1 MNTASP
7 TKKRAALAPLDANAM
22 TTTPPSTSKHVP
34 LSGCLKTAAASSAAN
49 TARRSLG
56 LLSSAPVLAP
66 PVAAR
71 HSGGGVASV
80 GMKRSGMVLHDDDD
94 DDDDDNDSKCGQE
107 KASKKSKL
115 DHEEPVVA
123 AAAAV
128 VVVSS
133 TQSSTTTAR
142 SRTHS
147 PDASSIFDT
156 SAAEDATWL
165 TAATE
170 PDVVAAQTP
179 PMVVARPG
187 ALTREQAREKVEILR
202 LRLGLA
208 SYKLRTGQVSVP
220 LADLQARP
228 LPVAAGMVAPTAEN
242 TPESSQDAAVTRQDD
257 DDEKEDVIAET
268 PPAAEPLPST

>member
-1 MNTASP
+1 MNNNASP
-7 TKKRAALAPLDANAM
+7 IKKRAALAPLDANAM
-22 TTTPPSTSKHVP
+22 TTTPTSTSKHAP
-34 LSGCLKTAAASSAAN
+34 LPGSLKTAAASSAAN

-71 HSGGGVASV
+71 HGGVPSV
-80 GMKRSGMVLHDDDD
+80 GMKRSGMVLHEDDDD
-94 DDDDDNDSKCGQE
+94 KDSKRGQE
-107 KASKKSKL
+107 KAAKKSKI
-115 DHEEPVVA
+115 DHEEPVA
-123 AAAAV
+123 AAAEVAV
-128 VVVSS
+128 VSL

-147 PDASSIFDT
+147 PDVSSVFDA

-170 PDVVAAQTP
+170 PDVAAQTP

-228 LPVAAGMVAPTAEN
+228 LPAAAGIMASTAEN
-242 TPESSQDAAVTRQDD
+242 TPESSQDAAAMRQDNN
-257 DDEKEDVIAET
+257 DEKEDVIAET
-268 PPAAEPLPST
+268 PPAVEPLPST

>member
-1 MNTASP
+1 MNSASP

-22 TTTPPSTSKHVP
+22 TTTPPSTSKHTP
-34 LSGCLKTAAASSAAN
+34 LPGCLRTAAASSAAN

-71 HSGGGVASV
+71 HGGVPSV

-94 DDDDDNDSKCGQE
+94 DNDSKYGQE
-107 KASKKSKL
+107 KAAKKSKL
-115 DHEEPVVA
+115 DHAEPVA
-123 AAAAV
+123 AAAAAAAA

-147 PDASSIFDT
+147 PDASSVFDA
-156 SAAEDATWL
+156 SATEDATWL

-228 LPVAAGMVAPTAEN
+228 LPIAAGMVAPTAEN
-242 TPESSQDAAVTRQDD
+242 TPESSQDAAATRQVD

-268 PPAAEPLPST
+268 PPAVEPLPST

>member
-1 MNTASP
+1 MNSASP

-22 TTTPPSTSKHVP
+22 TTTPPSTSKHAP
-34 LSGCLKTAAASSAAN
+34 LPGCLKTAAASSAAN

-66 PVAAR
+66 PVATG
-71 HSGGGVASV
+71 HGGAPSV
-80 GMKRSGMVLHDDDD
+80 GMKRSGMVLHDNDNE
-94 DDDDDNDSKCGQE
+94 NDSKYGQE
-107 KASKKSKL
+107 KAAKKSKL
-115 DHEEPVVA
+115 DHAEPVA
-123 AAAAV
+123 AAAAA

-147 PDASSIFDT
+147 PDASSVFDA

-228 LPVAAGMVAPTAEN
+228 LPVAAGVVAPTAEN
-242 TPESSQDAAVTRQDD
+242 TPESSQNAAATRQVD

-268 PPAAEPLPST
+268 PPAVEPLPST

>member
-1 MNTASP
+1 MNSASP

-22 TTTPPSTSKHVP
+22 TTTPPSTSKHAP
-34 LSGCLKTAAASSAAN
+34 LPGCLKTAAASSAAN

-71 HSGGGVASV
+71 HGGVPSV

-94 DDDDDNDSKCGQE
+94 DNDSKYGQE
-107 KASKKSKL
+107 KAAKKSKL
-115 DHEEPVVA
+115 DHADPVA
-123 AAAAV
+123 AAAAAA
-128 VVVSS
+128 VVSS

-147 PDASSIFDT
+147 PDASSVFDA

-228 LPVAAGMVAPTAEN
+228 LPVAAGVVVPTAEN
-242 TPESSQDAAVTRQDD
+242 TPESSQDAAATRQVD

-268 PPAAEPLPST
+268 PPAVEPLPST